1 MNLASQIKAAAWRE
15 NLGGF
20 RDRPRPEGSREGAFN
35 QLELS
40 QFNRDGADEDP
51 VRTLAAVI
59 GGAVPEHV
67 AAELRSAHA
76 GLAQAEVRA
85 RRRGG
90 HLAALADRA
99 GAGSLAELV
108 AACGRDVH
116 TTARLLETLATE
128 GHQLHPCARTRLGW
142 DRADR
147 ERYDLEATRPVQ
159 VRLVADRAGVLE
171 RSGDDF
177 RNHPMLRGLD
187 LPDPV
192 LPVHPWQLEHRV
204 LPGYR
209 DLFASGRLEVMDATA
224 PAWPTAAIRT
234 LAGHGAPGF
243 LKLALGIQIT
253 STRRDISPATALLGP
268 RLSALLMAINRI
280 THNGLESEH
289 RILADTAGAWLP
301 GSRELTALA
310 RSPLTSIEPS
320 DLVYVPATAL
330 TATSPVTGLSLAAE
344 YARWSGDPEAWLRKY
359 TRLFAHPVLAKA
371 EMGIG
376 LEAHLQNSIV
386 AMRGPEPVFPVSRDL
401 GGARIHLPTLPWDL
415 ELPKDSPVN
424 AASMDQVRSKVAY
437 TLFQNHFAAL
447 VAVLERDLGLDGA
460 GFWADL
466 ATELDGRLSGAAR
479 EAYLAPKQATKALL
493 TMRLHPGE
501 EIETTVDNPLASA
514 RIHAHPTLDRHVR
527 ALQSPASAWIYDP
540 AGVTAYLH
548 SVRETLGHTVLY
560 AMKACAN
567 PGVLAAAVAAAD
579 GVECASGGE
588 LATALAA
595 GAGRLAFSGP
605 AKTPADLAAAAACA
619 VPLWMH
625 AESVRELEGLAAAG
639 FTGPVALRVNRG
651 RALPG
656 THQMT
661 GVPTPFGIDE
671 AQVPAAVDRALD
683 LGLDL
688 VGFHLHAVS
697 NCLEAEAYA
706 WHVRDALAWSR
717 AASGRFALRYVN
729 VGGGLGADPRG
740 ARIDLRALAA
750 GLRGLDA
757 GGAEL
762 VFEPGR
768 YVAAPAG
775 WYVAEVLDLKTVRG
789 QAFAVVRG
797 GTHHFRL
804 PAAWGYSHP
813 FTVVPGP
820 RTGPVWSDVE
830 VRVCGELCTP
840 RDVLNGGQFVSSLAI
855 GDRLVFAD
863 AGAYGWE
870 ISHDRFLG
878 HPGPQQVV
886 IG

>member
-1 MNLASQIKAAAWRE
+1 VNLASQIKAAAWRE
-15 NLGGF
+15 NLAGY
-20 RDRPRPEGSREGAFN
+20 RYRPKPEGAVERAFN
-35 QLELS
+35 QLEV
-40 QFNRDGADEDP
+40 DGPDEDP
-51 VRTLAAVI
+51 VKTLEAIIA
-59 GGAVPEHV
+59 GPVPEHL
-67 AAELRSAHA
+67 AAELQSAREGLAHA
-76 GLAQAEVRA
+76 RSRAE
-85 RRRGG
+85 RRSR
-90 HLAALADRA
+90 HLAALAARA
-99 GAGSLAELV
+99 GAESLAELV

-142 DRADR
+142 DRRDR
-147 ERYDLEATRPVQ
+147 ERYDLEATRPIGI
-159 VRLVADRAGVLE
+159 RLVADRAGVLE

-177 RNHPMLRGLD
+177 RNHPMLRTLD

-192 LPVHPWQLEHRV
+192 LPAHPWQLEHRI
-204 LPGYR
+204 LPAHR
-209 DLFASGRLEVMDATA
+209 DLFASGRLRVLEETI

-234 LAGHGAPGF
+234 LAGHDAPGF
-243 LKLALGIQIT
+243 LKLALGIHIT

-268 RLSALLMAINRI
+268 RLSALLLAINRI
-280 THNGLESEH
+280 GHNGLESEH

-301 GSRELTALA
+301 GSRDLTALA
-310 RSPLTSIEPS
+310 RSPLTGIEPR

-330 TATSPVTGLSLAAE
+330 TATSPVTGMSLAAE
-344 YARWSGDPEAWLRKY
+344 YAQWSGDLDAWIRAY
-359 TRLFAHPVLAKA
+359 ARLFAHPVLTKA
-371 EMGIG
+371 EAGIG

-386 AMRGPEPVFPVSRDL
+386 AMRGPHPVFPVSRDL

-415 ELPKDSPVN
+415 ELPQDSPVN
-424 AASMDQVRSKVAY
+424 AASMDQVRAKVAY
-437 TLFQNHFAAL
+437 TLFQNHFASL
-447 VAVLERDLGLDGA
+447 VAVLERDLGLDA
-460 GFWADL
+460 AAFWDDL
-466 ATELDGRLSGAAR
+466 ADDLRDRLSTAER
-479 EAYLAPKQATKALL
+479 DAYLAPHQPTKALL

-501 EIETTVDNPLASA
+501 EIETPVDNPLAGH
-514 RIHAHPTLDRHVR
+514 RIHEHPTLDRHVR
-527 ALQSPASAWIYDP
+527 ALRSPASAWIYDP
-540 AGVTAYLH
+540 AGTTAYLE
-548 SVRETLGHTVLY
+548 SLRETLGHTVLY

-567 PGVLAAAVAAAD
+567 PAVLAAAVRAAH

-588 LATALAA
+588 LAAARAA
-595 GAGRLAFSGP
+595 GAARLAFSGP
-605 AKTPADLAAAAACA
+605 AKTPADLAAAAACE

-625 AESVRELEGLAAAG
+625 AESVRELDGLAAAG

-671 AQVPAAVDRALD
+671 AEVPAALDRALG
-683 LGLDL
+683 LGLDV

-717 AASGRFALRYVN
+717 SAARGFELRYVN

-740 ARIDLRALAA
+740 ARIDLAALAE
-750 GLRGLDA
+750 GIRDLET

-775 WYVAEVLDLKTVRG
+775 WYVAEVVDLKTVRG

-820 RTGPVWSDVE
+820 RTGPVWSDVA

-840 RDVLNGGQFVSSLAI
+840 RDVLNGGQSVSSIAV
-855 GDRLVFAD
+855 GDRLVFAS

-878 HPGPQQVV
+878 HPGPEQVV

>member
-1 MNLASQIKAAAWRE
+1 VNLASQIKAAAWRE
-15 NLGGF
+15 NLAGY
-20 RDRPRPEGSREGAFN
+20 RDRPRPEQAVERAFN
-35 QLELS
+35 QLDV
-40 QFNRDGADEDP
+40 DGPDDDP
-51 VRTLAAVI
+51 VKTLEAIIAAP
-59 GGAVPEHV
+59 VPEHL
-67 AAELRSAHA
+67 AAELQSAREGLAHA
-76 GLAQAEVRA
+76 RSRA
-85 RRRGG
+85 DRRGR
-90 HLAALADRA
+90 HLAAMADRA
-99 GAGSLAELV
+99 GAGSLAELI
-108 AACGRDVH
+108 AACGRDAH

-142 DRADR
+142 DRRDR
-147 ERYDLEATRPVQ
+147 ERYDLEATRPIRI
-159 VRLVADRAGVLE
+159 RLVADRAGVLE

-177 RNHPMLRGLD
+177 RDHPMLRGLD

-204 LPGYR
+204 LPGHR
-209 DLFASGRLEVMDATA
+209 DLFASGRLRVLDATI

-234 LAGHGAPGF
+234 VAGHDAPGF
-243 LKLALGIQIT
+243 LKLALGIHIT

-268 RLSALLMAINRI
+268 RLSALLLAINRI
-280 THNGLESEH
+280 GHNGLESEH

-301 GSRELTALA
+301 GSRDLTALA
-310 RSPLTSIEPS
+310 RSPLTGIEPRG
-320 DLVYVPATAL
+320 LVYVPATAL
-330 TATSPVTGLSLAAE
+330 TATSPVTGMSLAAE
-344 YARWSGDPEAWLRKY
+344 YAQWSGDPDAWIRAY
-359 TRLFAHPVLAKA
+359 TRLFAHPVLTKA
-371 EMGIG
+371 EAGIG

-386 AMRGPEPVFPVSRDL
+386 AMRGPHPVFPVSRDL

-415 ELPKDSPVN
+415 ELPQGSPVN
-424 AASMDQVRSKVAY
+424 AASMDQVRAKVAY

-460 GFWADL
+460 AFWADFADDL
-466 ATELDGRLSGAAR
+466 RGRLSTA
-479 EAYLAPKQATKALL
+479 EQDAYLAPRQPTKALL

-501 EIETTVDNPLASA
+501 AIETPVDNPLATG
-514 RIHAHPTLDRHVR
+514 RVHEHPTLDRHVR
-527 ALQSPASAWIYDP
+527 ALRSPASAWIYDP
-540 AGVTAYLH
+540 AGITAYLA
-548 SVRETLGHTVLY
+548 SLREALGHTVLY

-567 PGVLAAAVAAAD
+567 PAVLAAAVGAAH

-588 LATALAA
+588 LAAARAA
-595 GAGRLAFSGP
+595 GAARLAFSGP
-605 AKTPADLAAAAACA
+605 AKTPADLAAAAACE

-625 AESVRELEGLAAAG
+625 AESVRELDGLAAAG
-639 FTGPVALRVNRG
+639 FSGPVALRVNRG

-671 AQVPAAVDRALD
+671 AEVPAAIERALG

-706 WHVRDALAWSR
+706 HHVRDALAWSR
-717 AASGRFALRYVN
+717 SAARGFALRYVN

-740 ARIDLRALAA
+740 ARIDLAALAA
-750 GLRGLDA
+750 GLRGVET

-768 YVAAPAG
+768 YVAAAAG
-775 WYVAEVLDLKTVRG
+775 WYVAEVVDVKTVRG

-820 RTGPVWSDVE
+820 RTGPVWSGVE

-840 RDVLNGGQFVSSLAI
+840 RDVLNGGQHVPSLAV
-855 GDRLVFAD
+855 GDRLVFAN

-878 HPGPQQVV
+878 HPGPEQVV

>member
-20 RDRPRPEGSREGAFN
+20 RDRPLPEGARERAFN
-35 QLELS
+35 QLDV
-40 QFNRDGADEDP
+40 DGPDEDP
-51 VRTLAAVI
+51 VKTLEAI
-59 GGAVPEHV
+59 LGGAVPEHL
-67 AAELRSAHA
+67 AAELHSAREGLEHA
-76 GLAQAEVRA
+76 RTRAE
-85 RRRGG
+85 RRGR
-90 HLAALADRA
+90 HLAALAARA

-108 AACGRDVH
+108 ASCGRDVH
-116 TTARLLETLATE
+116 TVGRLLETLATE

-147 ERYDLEATRPVQ
+147 ERYDLEATRPIR

-171 RSGDDF
+171 YSGEDF
-177 RNHPMLRGLD
+177 RDQPMLRGLD

-192 LPVHPWQLEHRV
+192 LPVHPWQLEHRI
-204 LPGYR
+204 LPGHR
-209 DLFASGRLEVMDATA
+209 DLFDSGRLKVMDESI

-234 LAGHGAPGF
+234 LAGHDAPGF
-243 LKLALGIQIT
+243 FKLALGIHIT

-268 RLSALLMAINRI
+268 RLSALIGHIHRVGD
-280 THNGLESEH
+280 NGTESQH
-289 RILADTAGAWLP
+289 RIAMDVSGAWLP
-301 GSRELTALA
+301 GSRDLTALA
-310 RSPLTSIEPS
+310 RAPLARYEPKGT
-320 DLVYVPATAL
+320 VYVPATAL

-344 YARWSGDPEAWLRKY
+344 YARWSGDPDAWIHRYAK
-359 TRLFAHPVLAKA
+359 LFAGPVLRLA
-371 EMGIG
+371 EGGIG

-401 GGARIHLPTLPWDL
+401 GGARIHLPTLPWEL
-415 ELPKDSPVN
+415 ELPQGSPVN
-424 AASMDQVRSKVAY
+424 ATSMDQVRAKVAY

-460 GFWADL
+460 AFWADL
-466 ATELDGRLSGAAR
+466 ADELGDRLSQAERA
-479 EAYLAPKQATKALL
+479 AYLASEQPTKALL

-501 EIETTVDNPLASA
+501 EIETLVDNPLANA
-514 RIHAHPTLDRHVR
+514 RVHQHPTLDRHVR
-527 ALQSPASAWIYDP
+527 ALRSPASAWIYDP
-540 AGVTAYLH
+540 AGVTAFLE
-548 SVRETLGHTVLY
+548 SLREHLSGHTVLY

-567 PGVLAAAVAAAD
+567 PAVLAAAVRAAH

-588 LATALAA
+588 LAAAQAA
-595 GAGRLAFSGP
+595 GAARLAFSGP
-605 AKTPADLAAAAACA
+605 AKTPDDLAAAAACG

-625 AESVRELEGLAAAG
+625 AESVRELDGLAAAG

-671 AQVPAAVDRALD
+671 AQVPAAIDRALG

-706 WHVRDALAWSR
+706 HHVRDSLGWSH
-717 AASGRFALRYVN
+717 AAARGRFALRYVN
-729 VGGGLGADPRG
+729 VGGGLGSDPRG
-740 ARIDLRALAA
+740 ARIDVAALAA

-768 YVAAPAG
+768 YAAAPAG
-775 WYVAEVLDLKTVRG
+775 WYVAEVLDLKTVGG

-813 FTVVPGP
+813 FAVVPGP
-820 RTGPVWSDVE
+820 RRGEVWSDVE

-840 RDVLNGGQFVSSLAI
+840 RDVLHGGQRVSSLAV
-855 GDRLVFAD
+855 GDRLVFAN

-878 HPGPQQVV
+878 HPGPEQVV

>member
-1 MNLASQIKAAAWRE
+1 VNLASQIKAAAWRE

-20 RDRPRPEGSREGAFN
+20 RDRGLPEGARERAFN
-35 QLELS
+35 QLEL
-40 QFNRDGADEDP
+40 DGPDEDP
-51 VRTLAAVI
+51 VKVLGAVL
-59 GGAVPEHV
+59 GGAVPEHL
-67 AAELRSAHA
+67 AAELYSAGEGLAHA
-76 GLAQAEVRA
+76 QARA
-85 RRRGG
+85 ERRNR
-90 HLAALADRA
+90 HLAALAARA
-99 GAGSLAELV
+99 GAGSLAEFV
-108 AACGRDVH
+108 ASCGRDVH
-116 TTARLLETLATE
+116 TKARLLETLATE

-142 DRADR
+142 DRADL
-147 ERYDLEATRPVQ
+147 ERYDLEATRPVR

-171 RSGDDF
+171 YSGADF
-177 RNHPMLRGLD
+177 RDHPMLGGLD

-192 LPVHPWQLEHRV
+192 VPVHPWQLEHRI
-204 LPGYR
+204 LPGHR
-209 DLFASGRLEVMDATA
+209 DLFDSGRLKVLDETV

-234 LAGHGAPGF
+234 LAGHDAPGF
-243 LKLALGIQIT
+243 LKLALGIHIT

-268 RLSALLMAINRI
+268 RLSALIAQV
-280 THNGLESEH
+280 H
-289 RILADTAGAWLP
+289 RIGDNGTESQHRIAMDVSGAWLP
-301 GSRELTALA
+301 GSRDFTALA
-310 RSPLTSIEPS
+310 RAPLAYFEPEGI
-320 DLVYVPATAL
+320 VYVPATAL

-344 YARWSGDPEAWLRKY
+344 YASWSGDPDAWIRRYAL
-359 TRLFAHPVLAKA
+359 LFARPVLRLA
-371 EMGIG
+371 EAGIG

-386 AMRGPEPVFPVSRDL
+386 AMRGPDPVFPVSRDL

-415 ELPKDSPVN
+415 ELPQGSPVN
-424 AASMDQVRSKVAY
+424 AASMDQVRSKVSY

-460 GFWADL
+460 AFWADL
-466 ATELDGRLSGAAR
+466 ADELEGGLSKAER
-479 EAYLAPKQATKALL
+479 DAYLAPKQPTKSLL

-501 EIETTVDNPLASA
+501 ERETPVDNPLA
-514 RIHAHPTLDRHVR
+514 RVHEHPTLDRHVR

-540 AGVTAYLH
+540 AGAAAFLE
-548 SVRETLGHTVLY
+548 SLREALGHTVLY

-567 PGVLAAAVAAAD
+567 PGVLAAAVRAAD
-579 GVECASGGE
+579 GIECASGGE
-588 LATALAA
+588 LAAAIGA
-595 GAGRLAFSGP
+595 GARRLAFSGP
-605 AKTPADLAAAAACA
+605 AKTPADLAAAAACE

-625 AESVRELEGLAAAG
+625 AESVRELEGLADAG

-671 AQVPAAVDRALD
+671 AEVPVLIDRALG

-706 WHVRDALAWSR
+706 HHVRDAVAWSH
-717 AASGRFALRYVN
+717 AAARGRFELRYVN
-729 VGGGLGADPRG
+729 VGGGLGSDPRG
-740 ARIDLRALAA
+740 ARIDLGALAQ

-768 YVAAPAG
+768 YAAAPSG

-789 QAFAVVRG
+789 QAFALVRG

-804 PAAWGYSHP
+804 PAAWGYAHP
-813 FTVVPGP
+813 FKVVPGP
-820 RTGPVWSDVE
+820 RRGPVWSDVE

-840 RDVLNGGQFVSSLAI
+840 RDVLNGGQRVPSVAV
-855 GDRLVFAD
+855 GDRLVFAN